1 MPLVPFQASQL
12 TLDISK
18 KIRYK
23 YDQINKISHNDYM
36 VIQSYKKMEDVRL
49 AGQRKSE
56 RGQTEER
63 SKRVERANR
72 ILDAAGELMLR
83 WGYNK
88 TTIDDIARYAG
99 VAKGTIYLHWKTR
112 EDLFTALMKR
122 EYIRLAEDIQ
132 QRIASNPEG
141 GTLHGIT
148 KHSLLATMKNPL
160 MKAVLLRD
168 TDLLGEWMRKESA
181 SPSFS
186 EQIAQSLAFVE
197 HIRSRGVVRDDIDAR
212 KYVYMLDAITIGFLV
227 IDQYMPDDFKFSD
240 EEVVEMT
247 AEVVERTFAPSAP
260 SDLQPDEQTK
270 QEMSNTL
277 ISYIDDVIAIRNRT
291 DQEDTTS

>member
-1 MPLVPFQASQL
+1 MASP
-12 TLDISK
+12 
-18 KIRYK
+18 R
-23 YDQINKISHNDYM
+23 
-36 VIQSYKKMEDVRL
+36 R
-49 AGQRKSE
+49 SE

-63 SKRVERANR
+63 SKREERADR

-122 EYIRLAEDIQ
+122 EYIRLADDLQ
-132 QRIASNPEG
+132 QRIASDPEG
-141 GTLHGIT
+141 GTLRGIT
-148 KHSLLATMKNPL
+148 KHTMLATLKSPL
-160 MKAVLLRD
+160 TKAVFLRD
-168 TDLLGEWMRKESA
+168 TDLLGEWMRKEYA

-186 EQIAQSLAFVE
+186 EQIAQSLALVE
-197 HIRSRGVVRDDIDAR
+197 LFRTRGVVRDDIDTR
-212 KYVYMLDAITIGFLV
+212 KLVYMLDAITIGFLV
-227 IDQYMPDDFKFSD
+227 IEQHMPDDFKYSD

-247 AEVVERTFAPSAP
+247 AEVVERALAPYPP
-260 SDLQPDEQTK
+260 SDSQPDEKTK

-277 ISYIDDVIAIRNRT
+277 TSYIDDVIAIRSRI
-291 DQEDTTS
+291 DQEEEKP